1 MQRVRLFRP
10 PVIEGRNQSGKC
22 VLISVDRSSAST
34 MKKASLNA
42 VKQPATRVHASG
54 ATFPIVGIGAS
65 AGGLEAFTE
74 LLTALPLDTGM
85 AFVLIQHL
93 EAEHESMLT
102 ELLSK
107 VTQMPVTEVRKATH
121 VDPNHVYVIPANAD
135 LSLAHGAIRVSARKA
150 AA

>member
-1 MQRVRLFRP
+1 MKMASRKPAKRP
-10 PVIEGRNQSGKC
+10 
-22 VLISVDRSSAST
+22 
-34 MKKASLNA
+34 A
-42 VKQPATRVHASG
+42 VKARTAGHIPAPPADAQRRTHTG
-54 ATFPIVGIGAS
+54 EGTLPIVGVGAS

-107 VTQMPVTEVRKATH
+107 VTEMPVTEVRQST
-121 VDPNHVYVIPANAD
+121 
-135 LSLAHGAIRVSARKA
+135 RVEPTMSM
-150 AA
+150 